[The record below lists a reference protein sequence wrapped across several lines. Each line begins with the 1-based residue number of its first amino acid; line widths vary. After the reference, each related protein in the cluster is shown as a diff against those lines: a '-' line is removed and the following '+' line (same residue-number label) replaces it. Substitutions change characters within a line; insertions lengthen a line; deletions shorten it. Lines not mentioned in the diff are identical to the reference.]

1 MIIYMNVLL
10 WIWIRELGVSPSLN
24 WGPDPNVLFDLAFS
38 VVRFDRFQFQ
48 TLFSNILD
56 FS

>member
-1 MIIYMNVLL
+1 MIVYAIILH
-10 WIWIRELGVSPSLN
+10 WIRICGLEDSPGLNQESYPSLFLN
-24 WGPDPNVLFDLAFS
+24 LAFS

>member
-1 MIIYMNVLL
+1 MNIYAIILH
-10 WIWIRELGVSPSLN
+10 WIRIRELGVNLNLNRGPNPSVLLDLN
-24 WGPDPNVLFDLAFS
+24 FL

-56 FS
+56 FL